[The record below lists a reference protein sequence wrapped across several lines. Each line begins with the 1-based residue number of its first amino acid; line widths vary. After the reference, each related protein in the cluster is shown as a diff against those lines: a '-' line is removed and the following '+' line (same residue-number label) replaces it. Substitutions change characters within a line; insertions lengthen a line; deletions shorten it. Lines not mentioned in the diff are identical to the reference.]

1 MDNVYTLHRVNV
13 TYEVHGQTFEWDSE
27 KAAENLNKHQ
37 VSFERASE
45 VFFDPFVVL
54 VDASDEEADETREAA
69 IGLTEDW
76 TLLFVVHVIRHEDTI
91 RIISARPATPSERS
105 EYEDV

>member
-1 MDNVYTLHRVNV
+1 VNV
-13 TYEVHGQTFEWDSE
+13 SHEVQGQPFEWDSA
-27 KAAENLNKHQ
+27 KAAANLDKHG
-37 VSFERASE
+37 VSFERACE

-54 VDASDEEADETREAA
+54 VEAGEEDGEPREAA

-76 TLLFVVHVIRHEDTI
+76 SLLFVVHVIRHEETI
-91 RIISARPATPSERS
+91 RIISARPATPSERN